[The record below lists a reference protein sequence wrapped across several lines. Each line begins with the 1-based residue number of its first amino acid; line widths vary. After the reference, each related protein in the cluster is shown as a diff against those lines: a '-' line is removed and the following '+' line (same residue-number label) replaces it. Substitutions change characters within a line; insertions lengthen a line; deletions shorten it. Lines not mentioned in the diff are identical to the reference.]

1 MPRYLRTCQAD
12 RQLFGLWCFEHCLK
26 PEQAAV
32 RKELAALATRFGC
45 FVWHKKS
52 MSFLRWLESRK
63 GSILLVA
70 DWREAKPITEEISK
84 QDKGHDLRMC
94 VVAQTATILR
104 RASFWARAQNGCA
117 EIMVTPGFL
126 RHKVEELIAS
136 YVQAMQAKRI
146 TEPAM
151 RTCSEITVRS
161 TGADEWLSLSS
172 LLEAVQN
179 PEQALGLEKLIRQ
192 TMWQLYED

>member
-1 MPRYLRTCQAD
+1 MARNTGSAEATWLV
-12 RQLFGLWCFEHCLK
+12 WCFEHCLK
-26 PEQAAV
+26 PEQAVV

-45 FVWHKKS
+45 KFVWHKKS

-84 QDKGHDLRMC
+84 QNKGHDLRMC

-104 RASFWARAQNGCA
+104 RASFWARTQNGCA
-117 EIMVTPGFL
+117 EVMVTPGFL

-136 YVQAMQAKRI
+136 RVQAVQAKRI

-151 RTCSEITVRS
+151 SEITVTS
-161 TGADEWLSLSS
+161 GADEWLSLSS